1 MSPTGEGTSILCE
14 HPSRRNPC
22 HLLTIFESLIIH
34 ATCPSNCAR
43 VIVFKCSQENAVL
56 PGAFKNNGLRH
67 FLGRGRGGGG
77 KQCIMG
83 YSKIEN
89 RENEI
94 PSFLSYLKVI
104 GIAQSRE
111 LPLCGQVLYR
121 LSTHGFLQLQT
132 WTSQRKSVDST
143 EESTL
148 RLVKLHSLKVIC

>member
-1 MSPTGEGTSILCE
+1 MQY
-14 HPSRRNPC
+14 
-22 HLLTIFESLIIH
+22 
-34 ATCPSNCAR
+34 
-43 VIVFKCSQENAVL
+43 SQEHLKTMVYAI
-56 PGAFKNNGLRH
+56 
-67 FLGRGRGGGG
+67 FLGGG

-121 LSTHGFLQLQT
+121 LSTHGFLQL
-132 WTSQRKSVDST
+132 
-143 EESTL
+143 
-148 RLVKLHSLKVIC
+148 